1 MRTATRILTICAGLL
16 VAACGQEG
24 DVAGPEVDFAGPS
37 FAHLP
42 ADASCEVIT
51 FDGFEHGDDI
61 TSLPNLFGGA
71 FSLTVTTTN
80 NDPDPAAEDVAKAYD
95 TDLTG
100 NGDPDLEV
108 SGTCAAC
115 GPLDIVAVIPDVPFS
130 GAGAEGDT
138 PSGGIIELTGFP
150 TASAADADGQAW
162 IESYDGV
169 DQEAAET
176 AIELYVDGVLR
187 GATTGQGDGS
197 VENIHA
203 DAHSAID
210 EDVEFH
216 FGGSGAIDNVKV
228 CFLPPPPPSCDGLTP
243 GYWRNWSNHYTES
256 EFQELV
262 DWVNDNDY
270 NLGPDLSI
278 AEITSILRYGGP
290 DAVSKLEKF
299 YYANLLT
306 LALTDLDHLPNPDTA
321 SLSGDCV
328 SAEFPGTTLAQAL
341 DDAEDIL
348 ENDGAGYNRGQIN
361 GVKNVLDKI
370 ANLND

>member
-1 MRTATRILTICAGLL
+1 MKTVTRVLTVCGALL
-16 VAACGQEG
+16 VAACAEEAS
-24 DVAGPEVDFAGPS
+24 VAGPEFDIAGPS
-37 FAHLP
+37 FAHVP
-42 ADASCEVIT
+42 TGATCEVVT

-71 FSLTVTTTN
+71 FSLTVATTN
-80 NDPDPAAEDVAKAYD
+80 NDPDPAAENVAKAYD
-95 TDLTG
+95 TDQSG

-108 SGTCAAC
+108 SGDCAAC

-130 GAGAEGDT
+130 GTGAEGDT

-150 TASAADADGQAW
+150 TASAADGDGQAW

-169 DQEAAET
+169 DQEASET
-176 AIELYVDGVLR
+176 AIELFIDGVLR
-187 GATTGQGDGS
+187 GATTGLGNGS

-216 FGGSGAIDNVKV
+216 FGGSGAIDNIKV
-228 CFLPPPPPSCDGLTP
+228 CFLDAPPPPCDGLTP
-243 GYWRNWSNHYTES
+243 GYWRNWSNHYTQS

-270 NLGPDLSI
+270 NLGADLEIS
-278 AEITSILRYGGP
+278 EITSILSYGGP
-290 DAVSKLEKF
+290 DAVMKLKKF

-321 SLSGDCV
+321 SLEDDCV
-328 SAEFPGTTLAQAL
+328 SSGFPGTTLAEAL

-348 ENDGAGYNRGQIN
+348 ENDGAGYRRNEIN
-361 GVKNVLDKI
+361 AVKDVLDAI